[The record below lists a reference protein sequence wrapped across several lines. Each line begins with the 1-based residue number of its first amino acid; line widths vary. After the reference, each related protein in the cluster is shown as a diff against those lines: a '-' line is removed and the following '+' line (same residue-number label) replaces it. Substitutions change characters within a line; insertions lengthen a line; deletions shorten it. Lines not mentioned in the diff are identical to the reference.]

1 MNLMLNNAID
11 HLNDESLNTIG
22 KIFEIKQRNL
32 NSLKLYFK
40 NILVPKLY
48 SHDNQMEDNFLDLIN
63 NLDIIK
69 EQIKPKQMINLTY
82 LDSFFC
88 CIQTKDDE
96 QKNISIPLPPK
107 NKNKVTFLQ
116 FIPDGLLYC
125 SDFSVKKNHKMLE
138 NIQFRSYI

>member
-82 LDSFFC
+82 LDSFF
-88 CIQTKDDE
+88 
-96 QKNISIPLPPK
+96 
-107 NKNKVTFLQ
+107 
-116 FIPDGLLYC
+116 LLY
-125 SDFSVKKNHKMLE
+125 SNK
-138 NIQFRSYI
+138 R